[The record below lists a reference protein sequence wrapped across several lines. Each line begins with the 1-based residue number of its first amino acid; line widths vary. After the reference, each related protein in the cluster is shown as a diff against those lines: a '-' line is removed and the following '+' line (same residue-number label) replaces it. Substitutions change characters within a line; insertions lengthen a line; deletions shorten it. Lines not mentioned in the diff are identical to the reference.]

1 MSAYAPKQY
10 WATLAEHFR
19 SADAS
24 GFAPVLH
31 PMAPI
36 WFNEL
41 IDKMQFRAL
50 RRALAVADLRRGAR
64 VLDVGCGTG
73 RWIRRFGEMGL
84 LAVGVDSTIGMLN
97 LAHEQARTQRLA
109 AGIAQRLPFADA
121 SFDCVSDVTVVQH
134 IPAPSQPEALHEM
147 IRVLK
152 PGGSLILFELIRGK
166 DSHIFPRDH
175 ASWIRE
181 AESFGVKLSTW
192 FGQEFLLLDRAF
204 VYIVQGVKG
213 NRKTSAHSV
222 VLSDLPGPG
231 TSSASQRLYWNIRR
245 LTASLSSWT
254 ESFAGRIC
262 PASFAT
268 HGVFIFRK

>member
-10 WATLAEHFR
+10 WATLAERFR

-84 LAVGVDSTIGMLN
+84 LAVGVDSTIGMLDF
-97 LAHEQARTQRLA
+97 AHDQAGTQRLT
-109 AGIAQRLPFADA
+109 AGIAQQLPFADA

-134 IPAPSQPEALHEM
+134 IPATTQPEALREM

-152 PGGSLILFELIRGK
+152 PGGSLILLELIRGR
-166 DSHIFPRDH
+166 DSHIFPRDP

-181 AESFGVKLSTW
+181 AESFGVKLSAW

-204 VYIVQGVKG
+204 VYIVQAVKG
-213 NRKTSAHSV
+213 NRTTSGHSAI
-222 VLSDLPGPG
+222 LSDLPGPG
-231 TSSASQRLYWNIRR
+231 SSSVSRRLYWSIRHS
-245 LTASLSSWT
+245 TVSLSSWT
-254 ESFAGRIC
+254 ESLAGRIC
-262 PASFAT
+262 PASLAT
-268 HGVFIFRK
+268 HGVFILRK